1 MSQNGWKPLSIVV
14 GVIAIALNS
23 LAIAQTNRT
32 NSDPRRIFDQLD
44 RNQSGFVERSELGR
58 RARLLERLDTNRDDR
73 LSFEEM
79 LKLQARADELRE
91 LTHKRPADSEPI
103 EIVGEI
109 TPEMP
114 FDLESCRRAVQHSIA
129 SNGKSVLVM
138 YDGRIVYEHYQAE
151 GSPET
156 AWELASGTKSFSGVI
171 AMLMVQEGLCRLDEK
186 ISDTITEWKSD
197 PQKQKIT
204 LNQLLHL
211 TSGLKPELNGP
222 LASPSWQESIA
233 APMVHEPGTKFEYG
247 PVPFQCFGEFA
258 ARKLAGRN
266 QGPVEFLDEKVF
278 QPIGLEY
285 TLWREDE
292 NGKPLMPAGASLTAR
307 EWVKYGE
314 FVRLGGAWQGK
325 SLLQTELL
333 DQCFLGTKQNPAY
346 GLTFWLGKNRGLG
359 SDAGIAARLNRSEDL
374 SDQAVVPNDLVM
386 ANGLGGQRLFVSRKA
401 KLVVVRQSDAA
412 AVALRQVQDNNW
424 SDREF
429 LKRLAEKSK

>member
-1 MSQNGWKPLSIVV
+1 MAQNLWKLVAISI
-14 GVIAIALNS
+14 GLIAGSVHDRAM
-23 LAIAQTNRT
+23 AQNNRADDE
-32 NSDPRRIFDQLD
+32 SRRIFDQLD
-44 RNQSGFVERSELGR
+44 RNKSGFIERAELGR
-58 RARLLERLDTNRDDR
+58 RARLLDRLDANRDNR
-73 LSFEEM
+73 LSFEEAK
-79 LKLQARADELRE
+79 KLQAKAEELRE
-91 LTHKRPADSEPI
+91 LTNKRPADSEPI

-109 TPEMP
+109 TSAMP
-114 FDLESCRRAVQHSIA
+114 FDLESCRRATEHSIA

-138 YDGRIVYEHYQAE
+138 YDGQIVYEHYNSE

-156 AWELASGTKSFSGVI
+156 AWELASGTKSFSGVL
-171 AMLMVQEGLCRLDEK
+171 AMLLVQEGLCRLDDK

-211 TSGLKPELNGP
+211 TSGLKPDLHGP

-233 APMVHEPGTKFEYG
+233 APMVREPGTKFEYG

-258 ARKLAGRN
+258 ARKLADRKL
-266 QGPVEFLDEKVF
+266 GPLEFLDEKVF

-292 NGKPLMPAGASLTAR
+292 NGKPLLPAGASLTAR
-307 EWVKYGE
+307 QWVKYGE

-325 SLLQTELL
+325 QLLQSEFL
-333 DQCFLGTKQNPAY
+333 DQCFVGTKQNPAY

-359 SDAGIAARLNRSEDL
+359 NDAGIAARLNRSEDL
-374 SDQAVVPNDLVM
+374 TDQSTVPNDLVM
-386 ANGLGGQRLFVSRKA
+386 ANGLGGQRLFISRKA
-401 KLVVVRQSDAA
+401 KLVIVRQSDAA
-412 AVALRQVQDNNW
+412 AVALRQVDDNNW

-429 LKRLAEKSK
+429 LKLLSEKGK